1 MADMNR
7 RSNRG
12 GGGIRSKSCKFL
24 EGVDRIEYT
33 DTDLLRRFVTER
45 GKILP
50 SRITGTSARQQRE
63 ITRAIKRART
73 MGLLP

>member
-1 MADMNR
+1 MADYGMKR
-7 RSNRG
+7 RKKICRFCENK
-12 GGGIRSKSCKFL
+12 IAY
-24 EGVDRIEYT
+24 VDFKDDR
-33 DTDLLRRFVTER
+33 LLRRFVTER

-50 SRITGTSARQQRE
+50 SRITGTTARQQRE

>member
-1 MADMNR
+1 MAEFNR

-12 GGGIRSKSCKFL
+12 AAIVRSKSCKFL
-24 EGVDRIEYT
+24 EGVAPVEYT

>member
-1 MADMNR
+1 MAEFNR

-12 GGGIRSKSCKFL
+12 AAIVRSKSCKFL
-24 EGVDRIEYT
+24 EGVDPVEYT

>member
-1 MADMNR
+1 MAEFNR

-12 GGGIRSKSCKFL
+12 AGVVRSKSCKFL
-24 EGVDRIEYT
+24 EGVDPVEYT

>member
-1 MADMNR
+1 M
-7 RSNRG
+7 
-12 GGGIRSKSCKFL
+12 RSKSCKFL
-24 EGVDRIEYT
+24 EGVDPVEYT

-50 SRITGTSARQQRE
+50 SRITGISARQQRA

>member
-1 MADMNR
+1 MAEFNR
-7 RSNRG
+7 RSNRMS
-12 GGGIRSKSCKFL
+12 GGIRTKSCKFL
-24 EGVDRIEYT
+24 EGIGKVEYT